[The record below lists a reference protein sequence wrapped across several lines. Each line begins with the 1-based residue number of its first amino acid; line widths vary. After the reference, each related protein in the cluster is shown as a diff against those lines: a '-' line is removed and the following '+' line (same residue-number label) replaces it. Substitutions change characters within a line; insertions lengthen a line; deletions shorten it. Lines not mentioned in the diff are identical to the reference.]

1 MDRAGRG
8 EHLMPYGF
16 SESVMAAADNL
27 FSQEGREEAE
37 KKRAKL
43 IEDSMV
49 DLLPDGEDSN
59 GS

>member
-1 MDRAGRG
+1 MVGQGRG

-16 SESVMAAADNL
+16 TENTMEAADNL
-27 FSQEGREEAE
+27 FSHEGREEAA

-43 IEDSMV
+43 IEESMV
-49 DLLPDGEDSN
+49 DLLPDGDERD